1 MFPQRDYSAD
11 EEFCKL
17 LVRDIDAL
25 PGCARE
31 LIEQIQ
37 AARTP

>member
-1 MFPQRDYSAD
+1 VR
-11 EEFCKL
+11 ERKL

-25 PGCARE
+25 PGCARD